1 MKKIFLSLLI
11 LAICGMATAQTLSVA
26 DVYVMPGGTAS
37 FGLKVNVGSG
47 KYDSYQ
53 FKMTFPKTGFSLTGN
68 TTSIDSWD
76 APLLTGAWTVGETN
90 ASANASAFS
99 AAGTA
104 IPSGDI
110 ILGTVEFEA
119 ASSLEA
125 GQEYEV
131 TISEFEF
138 ISSGVGTPVDPVT
151 FTVHITNRVVLDE
164 DSEVLPANQNGVDVL
179 VKRTIKKDVW
189 STICLPFAM
198 DEAQV
203 KEVFGDGVKVAEFV
217 DFGQDATAFTVNF
230 EESDIA
236 SDGFAANWPYII
248 KSEKDLT
255 EFTVSN
261 VNVAAYEDDALA
273 EYETG
278 KGSKKKTVGT
288 FQGTLKAGTVIP
300 ENNLFLANNKFYYS
314 TGSTTIKGFRG
325 YFWLEGF
332 DGSSMAPIFN
342 VDGEATNI
350 DGLQI
355 VNGDGR
361 IYNLNGQH
369 VENPTKKGVYIQN
382 GKKVVI
388 KK

>member
-1 MKKIFLSLLI
+1 
-11 LAICGMATAQTLSVA
+11 
-26 DVYVMPGGTAS
+26 
-37 FGLKVNVGSG
+37 
-47 KYDSYQ
+47 
-53 FKMTFPKTGFSLTGN
+53 MTFPKTGFSLTGN

-119 ASSLEA
+119 ESSLEA

-151 FTVHITNRVVLDE
+151 FTVHITNRLVLDE
-164 DSEVLPANQNGVDVL
+164 DSEVLPADQDDVNVL
-179 VKRTIKKDVW
+179 VKRSVKKDVW

-198 DEAQV
+198 TEAQV
-203 KEVFGDGVKVAEFV
+203 KAVFGNGVKLAEFV
-217 DFGQDATAFTVNF
+217 EFEENENTFTVKF
-230 EESDIA
+230 EEVNVTSGLD
-236 SDGFAANWPYII
+236 ANWPYII
-248 KSEKDLT
+248 KSENEVS
-255 EFTVSN
+255 EFTVDG
-261 VNVAAYEDDALA
+261 VDVAADEEGALA
-273 EYETG
+273 EFTNGKTG
-278 KGSKKKTVGT
+278 SRKVVYGT
-288 FQGTLKAGTVIP
+288 FQGTLKAGTVVP
-300 ENNLFLANNKFYYS
+300 ANDLFLANNKFYYS
-314 TGSTTIKGFRG
+314 TGSTVMKGFRG
-325 YFWLEGF
+325 YFWLDGF
-332 DGSSMAPIFN
+332 DASSMAPVFN
-342 VDGEATNI
+342 VNGEATNI
-350 DGLQI
+350 EGLQI

-382 GKKVVI
+382 GKKVVM

>member
-11 LAICGMATAQTLSVA
+11 LAICGMATAQTLSIP
-26 DVYVMPGGTAS
+26 DVYVLPGGTAS
-37 FGLKVNVGSG
+37 FALKANVGSG
-47 KYDSYQ
+47 EYDSYQ
-53 FKMTFPKTGFSLTGN
+53 FTMTFPSTGFSLTGN
-68 TTSIDSWD
+68 TTSVSAWD
-76 APLLTGAWTVGETN
+76 ASLSTGVWHDGV
-90 ASANASAFS
+90 ANASALS
-99 AAGTA
+99 LTGSA

-110 ILGTVEFEA
+110 ILGTVEFQA
-119 ASSLEA
+119 DNDLPL
-125 GQEYEV
+125 GQYDV
-131 TISEFEF
+131 TVSKFEF
-138 ISSGVGTPVDPVT
+138 IDKGTGTPVPDITFKVIVT
-151 FTVHITNRVVLDE
+151 DMLVLDE
-164 DSEVLPANQNGVDVL
+164 DSEILPSDQDGVDVL

-198 DEAQV
+198 TEAQV

-217 DFGQDATAFTVNF
+217 DFGLNETAFTVNF
-230 EESDIA
+230 EETDIA
-236 SDGFAANWPYII
+236 ADGIAENWPYII

-261 VNVAAYEDDALA
+261 VNVAADEDGALA

-278 KGSKKKTVGT
+278 KGSKRKTVGT

-325 YFWLEGF
+325 YFWLDGF
-332 DGSSMAPIFN
+332 DASSMAPVFN
-342 VDGEATNI
+342 VNGEATNI
-350 DGLQI
+350 EGLQI